1 MYFSKLKKE
10 DILIL
15 GAGQVQPRK
24 GVDIFISVANNINKA
39 ISNKSVRFLWIGD
52 GYEPSYDFMV
62 SLWLQDQIVRSGLS
76 EKLLIIKNTSAYK
89 QLINRADLFLM
100 TSRLDPLPNVAI
112 DAMYAGT
119 PMLCFEKLVICGLSE
134 KDEVLKQNLV
144 AQYLDINNM
153 SKKAIHLINNDK
165 IIESKYLPTNIFGWF
180 NIDGYAKELDRIG
193 YSS

>member
-1 MYFSKLKKE
+1 MIYLY
-10 DILIL
+10 
-15 GAGQVQPRK
+15 QW
-24 GVDIFISVANNINKA
+24 NNINKA

-89 QLINRADLFLM
+89 QLIKRADLFLM

-119 PMLCFEKLVICGLSE
+119 PMLCFEKACGLADYLE

-144 AQYLDINNM
+144 SQYLDINNM
-153 SKKAIHLINNDK
+153 SKKAIHLINNDR
-165 IIESKYLPTNIFGWF
+165 
-180 NIDGYAKELDRIG
+180 D
-193 YSS
+193 